1 MKLSNQFY
9 VPPSLLLRE
18 SKNMGQGSNSLLSA
32 FVQQI
37 NERMVSIII
46 NGWGGGDKSKKE
58 HSIANENCVKS
69 DFSVHK

>member
-9 VPPSLLLRE
+9 VPPSLLFRE
-18 SKNMGQGSNSLLSA
+18 SQNMGQGSNSLLSA
-32 FVQQI
+32 FVQLI

-46 NGWGGGDKSKKE
+46 NGWGGADKSKKE
-58 HSIANENCVKS
+58 HSIAHENCVKS